1 MHTLRIIVASLAY
14 GITTALCLAAFW
26 LLLIVTP

>member
-1 MHTLRIIVASLAY
+1 MQTLRTIVTAIGYA
-14 GITTALCLAAFW
+14 ITATLCLAAFW

>member
-1 MHTLRIIVASLAY
+1 MHTLRIIATAIGY
-14 GITTALCLAAFW
+14 GLTTALCLAAFW

>member
-1 MHTLRIIVASLAY
+1 MQTLRTIARAIGY

>member
-1 MHTLRIIVASLAY
+1 MHTLRIIAASLAY
-14 GITTALCLAAFW
+14 GITAGLCIAAFW

>member
-1 MHTLRIIVASLAY
+1 MQTLRAIATALAY
-14 GITTALCLAAFW
+14 GFVTALCVAAFW

>member
-1 MHTLRIIVASLAY
+1 MQTLRIIASAIGY
-14 GITTALCLAAFW
+14 AITATLCIAAFW

>member
-1 MHTLRIIVASLAY
+1 MHTLRT
-14 GITTALCLAAFW
+14 ITTALAYGFVTALCVTAFW

>member
-1 MHTLRIIVASLAY
+1 MHTLRIIASALAY
-14 GITTALCLAAFW
+14 GITATLCIAAFW

>member
-1 MHTLRIIVASLAY
+1 MHTLRTIARAIGYA
-14 GITTALCLAAFW
+14 ITATLCLAAFW